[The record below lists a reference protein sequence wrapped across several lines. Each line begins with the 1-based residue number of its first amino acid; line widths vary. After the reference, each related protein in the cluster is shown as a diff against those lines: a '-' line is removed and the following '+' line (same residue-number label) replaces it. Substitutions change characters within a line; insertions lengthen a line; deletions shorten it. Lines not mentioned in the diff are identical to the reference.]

1 MAEVRK
7 EGNDDMSGR
16 GKQKCDRMTA
26 KKIILKEIVNT
37 VVQKLGAEAY
47 VMWRVPPFHSNIQP
61 L

>member
-47 VMWRVPPFHSNIQP
+47 VM
-61 L
+61 